1 MSEKGF
7 NLLSSVS
14 LIVILFTTLF
24 LIASKILFLELP
36 DIVANA
42 IGVAMIISVP
52 VFVFTNVRKMK
63 TLN

>member
-42 IGVAMIISVP
+42 IGIAMIISVP

-63 TLN
+63 TLD